1 MILSFKKFARASL
14 ILSARHVLISA
25 FVTQK
30 SFVTSTTTTAHMTA
44 TATTT
49 AAPTDCA
56 AINFEEHSKSYN
68 DLLVRLREI
77 THLNHASAV
86 LNYDRQVFMPQ
97 SDRPQSSRGKQ
108 LAVLATIAHQ
118 KSTDPIIGKLIEEA
132 TADLNELLKT
142 SSDNN
147 EELLT
152 AKRILELEKDAYT
165 KSTCIP
171 DELAARKA
179 SLEASANHE
188 WVKARQSNDFASFA
202 PALKDCF
209 DTAKEMASLQRG
221 DETEDVSLYS
231 QMLDQFEMGMA
242 SSRIDELFDQVQSAL
257 VPFIA
262 KIRAS
267 EDAPSLEALSGKFD
281 IDAQKN
287 ACQKIVTAIGF
298 DEGHGRIDVSVHP
311 FTMSLSGADVRITSR
326 FSDDEWYQG
335 LMGTIHEGGHAMY
348 EQNLGD
354 SELSLDS
361 ALSMGVHES
370 QSLFWERHI
379 GKSKAFYEWAQ
390 PILVEAFNT
399 DDNKFEYSAEEL
411 YAAVNAVDFNNLI
424 RVEADELTYPLHVI
438 LRYNI
443 ERDVVAGKLDVNDIP
458 ARWNADMKSLLDID
472 VPDDTKGCLQ
482 DIHWSCLAIGYFPTY
497 LLGSMM
503 AAQLAHYCK
512 VAIPDM
518 DDKIKAGE
526 FDEIRSWL
534 TKRVHTHGKRYKSL
548 DDLLLAEVGE
558 ELNPQY
564 FLDYLKGKYVPLY
577 KVE

>member
-1 MILSFKKFARASL
+1 MILSFKKFIRASFL
-14 ILSARHVLISA
+14 FTCTSA
-25 FVTQK
+25 FVTQP
-30 SFVTSTTTTAHMTA
+30 FVAS

-49 AAPTDCA
+49 ALMTATARAAADCA
-56 AINFEEHSKSYN
+56 AASTAINFEEHSKSYKE
-68 DLLVRLREI
+68 LLERLREI
-77 THLNHASAV
+77 THLNHAAAV

-108 LAVLATIAHQ
+108 LAVLATIAHE
-118 KSTDPIIGKLIEEA
+118 KATDPSIGKLIDEA
-132 TADLNELLKT
+132 TADLNELLK
-142 SSDNN
+142 SSA
-147 EELLT
+147 EESVESLAT
-152 AKRILELEKDAYT
+152 ARRILEIEKDAYT

-171 DELAARKA
+171 KELAARKA
-179 SLEASANHE
+179 SLEASANHA

-209 DTAKEMASLQRG
+209 DLAAEIASLQRG
-221 DETEDVSLYS
+221 ENAEISLYS
-231 QMLDQFEMGMA
+231 QMLDQFEMGMP
-242 SSRIDELFDQVQSAL
+242 SSRIDELFEQVQSTL

-267 EDAPSLEALSGKFD
+267 ENAPSLEALSGKFN
-281 IDAQKN
+281 IDAQKS

-379 GKSKAFYEWAQ
+379 GKSRAFYEWAR
-390 PILVEAFNT
+390 PILMEAFNT

-424 RVEADELTYPLHVI
+424 RVEADELTYPL
-438 LRYNI
+438 
-443 ERDVVAGKLDVNDIP
+443 
-458 ARWNADMKSLLDID
+458 
-472 VPDDTKGCLQ
+472 Q
-482 DIHWSCLAIGYFPTY
+482 
-497 LLGSMM
+497 
-503 AAQLAHYCK
+503 
-512 VAIPDM
+512 
-518 DDKIKAGE
+518 
-526 FDEIRSWL
+526 
-534 TKRVHTHGKRYKSL
+534 
-548 DDLLLAEVGE
+548 
-558 ELNPQY
+558 
-564 FLDYLKGKYVPLY
+564 
-577 KVE
+577 

>member
-25 FVTQK
+25 FVTQR
-30 SFVTSTTTTAHMTA
+30 SFVASTATTTAQMTA
-44 TATTT
+44 TAT
-49 AAPTDCA
+49 PDCA
-56 AINFEEHSKSYN
+56 AATATTINFEEHSKSYN
-68 DLLVRLREI
+68 DLLERLREI

-97 SDRPQSSRGKQ
+97 SDKPQSSRGKQ

-142 SSDNN
+142 SADD
-147 EELLT
+147 EALLT
-152 AKRILELEKDAYT
+152 AKRILELEKDTYA

-171 DELAARKA
+171 NELAARKA

-188 WVKARQSNDFASFA
+188 WVKARQANDFAAFA

-209 DTAKEMASLQRG
+209 DCAKEIAELQRG
-221 DETEDVSLYS
+221 DNTDVSLYS

-242 SSRIDELFDQVQSAL
+242 SSRIDELFEKVQSTL

-262 KIRAS
+262 QIRAS
-267 EDAPSLEALSGKFD
+267 ENAPSLDALSGKFN
-281 IDAQKN
+281 IDAQKD

-379 GKSKAFYEWAQ
+379 GKSRAFYEWAQ

-443 ERDVVAGKLDVNDIP
+443 ERDVVAGKLDVADIP

-472 VPDDTKGCLQ
+472 VPDDTTGCLQ

-526 FDEIRSWL
+526 FDEIRNWL
-534 TKRVHTHGKRYKSL
+534 TARVHTHGKRYKSL

-564 FLDYLKGKYVPLY
+564 FLDYLKEKYVPLY

>member
-25 FVTQK
+25 FVTQR
-30 SFVTSTTTTAHMTA
+30 SFASSTTAHMTA
-44 TATTT
+44 TT
-49 AAPTDCA
+49 AAADCA
-56 AINFEEHSKSYN
+56 APSTINFEEHSKSYN
-68 DLLVRLREI
+68 DLLERLREI

-118 KSTDPIIGKLIEEA
+118 KSTDPIIGQLIEEA
-132 TADLNELLKT
+132 TADLTELLKT
-142 SSDNN
+142 SPADD
-147 EELLT
+147 EALLT

-171 DELAARKA
+171 NELAARKA
-179 SLEASANHE
+179 SLEASANHA

-209 DTAKEMASLQRG
+209 DTAAEIASLQRG
-221 DETEDVSLYS
+221 DNTDVSLYS

-242 SSRIDELFDQVQSAL
+242 SSRIDELFNQVQSTL

-267 EDAPSLEALSGKFD
+267 D
-281 IDAQKN
+281 DAQVWKLYRKK

-354 SELSLDS
+354 TDLSIDS

-443 ERDVVAGKLDVNDIP
+443 ERDVVAGKLDVADIP

-512 VAIPDM
+512 AAIPDM
-518 DDKIKAGE
+518 DDKIKA
-526 FDEIRSWL
+526 
-534 TKRVHTHGKRYKSL
+534 
-548 DDLLLAEVGE
+548 
-558 ELNPQY
+558 
-564 FLDYLKGKYVPLY
+564 
-577 KVE
+577 